1 MKIHEYNEMMSYLT
15 RPAMAQGGVIGE
27 GGMFQGQDMGY
38 RTGFATTY
46 QNTLLSPVVAKNA
59 GINIS
64 SLSPEYQKLFNEGNL
79 FYTRIKG
86 GPKKGDATRD
96 KVKNVYGSREKID
109 TILGNIIPDDISRLP
124 DEVSNAGKL
133 GNKLRNRFIQEYLE
147 TLPKGDTINLDA
159 TTRILDEKIRAAT
172 NGKITM
178 KDKRPLMQFL
188 ESDLNTNKIK
198 KPESVKEA
206 KAVQFK
212 DYSIDRIAV
221 DNIAEELN
229 KKYNL
234 EDKGIKFKGKTVGGS
249 TSMRLQFT
257 GGPFVKTGDKKWAKS
272 MDRVA
277 TTEGIAELEKEL
289 QKIMKTKVFRL
300 QCS

>member
-1 MKIHEYNEMMSYLT
+1 
-15 RPAMAQGGVIGE
+15 
-27 GGMFQGQDMGY
+27 GMFQGQDMGY

-178 KDKRPLMQFL
+178 KDKRALMQFL

-221 DNIAEELN
+221 NNIAAELN

-234 EDKGIKFKGKTVGGS
+234 EDKGIKFLPKENLRGS
-249 TSMRLQFT
+249 ISMRLSFT
-257 GGPFVKTGDKKWAKS
+257 GGPFTKTGDKKWARS

-289 QKIMKTKVFRL
+289 
-300 QCS
+300 